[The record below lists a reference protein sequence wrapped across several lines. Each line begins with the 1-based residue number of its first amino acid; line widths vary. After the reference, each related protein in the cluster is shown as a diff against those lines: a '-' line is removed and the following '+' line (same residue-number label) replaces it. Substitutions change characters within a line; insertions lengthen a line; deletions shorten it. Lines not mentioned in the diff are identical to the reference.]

1 LTYEINNEYIK
12 YQSMGL
18 FHSNKPQTKKPKVL
32 IVEDDEAFIQAY
44 FTQLTKENIDV
55 EVAIDGEQALQKAK
69 TSSPDLILL
78 DLIIPVKDGFLVLAE
93 LKANPITKDIPVII
107 VSNIDQEAS
116 LQKGLT
122 LGAKDYIVKTNIS
135 INALVAKIRKY
146 LPPTD

>member
-1 LTYEINNEYIK
+1 
-12 YQSMGL
+12 MGL